1 MAEELIAGQ
10 TGGPVPMPG
19 HDGASRSV
27 SAHEYGGAGGPLVSV
42 VIPVYNVSRYLPQ
55 CLESVLA
62 QTYQNVEVLIVDDGS
77 TDGSGSICDRF
88 AERDARIRVIHTDN
102 RGLSAARN
110 LGLENISGAFIFF
123 IDSDDWIEPNTVET
137 LVKAALRTK
146 ADVVTMKACMEFVG
160 KTSDLRAGKKRSR
173 IYRGGDILA
182 AYAEGLLG
190 NAAWNKLYRAE
201 CFRDLRFPY
210 GHNYEDV
217 VVAWKLMKELA
228 ENGGAVT
235 ALPEVLYHFRARK
248 SSISH
253 TWTLD
258 NVCDCWAAYH
268 GKYEELADYRE
279 KLLSECFVAIRRMWV
294 SFESYSREDRARA
307 EATVREMQAFSKKH
321 FAEVMRGEYSARAK
335 ITCLLSQSRSAP
347 AMWAGACGGKL
358 WRAFW
363 RRKNEMFE

>member
-1 MAEELIAGQ
+1 MEAVDMEEEVITK
-10 TGGPVPMPG
+10 TGGPP
-19 HDGASRSV
+19 V
-27 SAHEYGGAGGPLVSV
+27 SI

-55 CLESVLA
+55 CLESVLS
-62 QTYQNVEVLIVDDGS
+62 QTYQNIEVLIVDDGS

-88 AERDARIRVIHTDN
+88 AERDPRIRVIHTDN

-110 LGLENISGAFIFF
+110 LGLESISGAFISF

-137 LVKAALRTK
+137 LVKAALQTK
-146 ADVVTMKACMEFVG
+146 ADVVTMKACMEYVG
-160 KTSDLRAGKKRSR
+160 KTSYPQVVKKRSHV
-173 IYRGGDILA
+173 YRGGDILA

-217 VVAWKLMKELA
+217 VVAWKLMKGLS
-228 ENGGAVT
+228 ENGGAVA
-235 ALPEVLYHFRARK
+235 ALSEVLYHFRARK

-258 NVCDCWAAYH
+258 NVCDCWEAYH
-268 GKYEELADYRE
+268 GKFEGLPDYRE
-279 KLLSECFVAIRRMWV
+279 KLLPECFVAIRRMWA
-294 SFESYSREDRARA
+294 SFEGYSREDRARA

-321 FAEVMRGEYSARAK
+321 FSEVMRGEYSARTK
-335 ITCLLSQSRSAP
+335 MTCLLSLSRSAP
-347 AMWAGACGGKL
+347 AMRAGACGGKL
-358 WRAFW
+358 WQAFG
-363 RRKNEMFE
+363 RRKNEMFG

>member
-1 MAEELIAGQ
+1 MEEELIKM
-10 TGGPVPMPG
+10 TGGPP
-19 HDGASRSV
+19 V
-27 SAHEYGGAGGPLVSV
+27 SI

-55 CLESVLA
+55 CLESVLS
-62 QTYQNVEVLIVDDGS
+62 QTYQNIEVLIVDDGS

-88 AERDARIRVIHTDN
+88 AERDPRIRAIHTDN

-110 LGLENISGAFIFF
+110 LGLESISGAFISF

-137 LVKAALRTK
+137 LVKAALQTK
-146 ADVVTMKACMEFVG
+146 ADVVTMKACMEYVG
-160 KTSDLRAGKKRSR
+160 KTSYPRVVKKRSHV
-173 IYRGGDILA
+173 YRGGDILA

-217 VVAWKLMKELA
+217 VVAWKLMKGLS
-228 ENGGAVT
+228 ENGGAVA
-235 ALPEVLYHFRARK
+235 ALSEVLYHFRARK

-258 NVCDCWAAYH
+258 NVCDCWEAYH
-268 GKYEELADYRE
+268 GKFEGLPDYRE
-279 KLLSECFVAIRRMWV
+279 KLLPECFVAIRRMWA
-294 SFESYSREDRARA
+294 SFEGYSREDRARA

-321 FAEVMRGEYSARAK
+321 FSEVMRGEYSARTK
-335 ITCLLSQSRSAP
+335 MTCLLSLSRSAP
-347 AMWAGACGGKL
+347 AMRAGACGGKL
-358 WRAFW
+358 WQAFG
-363 RRKNEMFE
+363 RRKNEMFG

>member
-1 MAEELIAGQ
+1 MEAVDMEEELITK
-10 TGGPVPMPG
+10 TGRPPV
-19 HDGASRSV
+19 SI
-27 SAHEYGGAGGPLVSV
+27 

-55 CLESVLA
+55 CLESVLS
-62 QTYQNVEVLIVDDGS
+62 QTYQNIEVLIVDDGS

-88 AERDARIRVIHTDN
+88 AERDPRIRVIHTDN

-110 LGLENISGAFIFF
+110 LGLESISGAFISF

-137 LVKAALRTK
+137 LVKAALQTK
-146 ADVVTMKACMEFVG
+146 ADVVTMKACMEYVG
-160 KTSDLRAGKKRSR
+160 KTSYPQVVKKRSHV
-173 IYRGGDILA
+173 YRGGDILA

-217 VVAWKLMKELA
+217 VVAWKLMKGLS
-228 ENGGAVT
+228 ENGGSVA
-235 ALPEVLYHFRARK
+235 ALSEVLYHFRARK

-258 NVCDCWAAYH
+258 NVCDCWEAYH
-268 GKYEELADYRE
+268 GKFEGLPDYRE
-279 KLLSECFVAIRRMWV
+279 KLLPECFVAIRRMWA
-294 SFESYSREDRARA
+294 SFEGYSREDRARA

-321 FAEVMRGEYSARAK
+321 FAEVMRGEYSARTK
-335 ITCLLSQSRSAP
+335 MTCLLSLSRSAP
-347 AMWAGACGGKL
+347 AMRAGACGGKL
-358 WRAFW
+358 WQAFG
-363 RRKNEMFE
+363 RRKNEMFG